1 MSGASV
7 REALRRAERS
17 GRPGL
22 PLGRFRLS
30 RRPGDLLAV
39 LVDEDGGVVFDPGAR
54 IQGAA
59 PSPDG
64 RLVALEV
71 SDDGTE
77 TGRVLVVDTSSRTST
92 EVEGVAVRHARM
104 AWAGEDLILVDAQG
118 RCLRVRRGEPPRTLL
133 TTAAG
138 ARVVPIGVGGRM
150 VIARTDQVRTRLTGA
165 DGAGLLDLPRVRSI
179 SAAEDTVLAVTSEEL
194 VSLRIPGQGTA
205 RCRLETLPGVPVH
218 AQAVPGGGLVHLV
231 GDGHSLVVRLTADA
245 GVLAPAQ
252 TVAISREHDVR
263 TVSGLSWAPGG
274 AWVRIES
281 PAGAPKVMPL
291 EEATGSTSEGPR
303 SRLITVTPRSRLIT
317 VTAED
322 GAEIELIMT
331 GDPGGATLLEVY
343 GGFGIVDLPA
353 FEPSVA
359 AWCELGG
366 LHVTARLRGG
376 GGAGTSWHTSGQ
388 GAGKARTV
396 ADAVI
401 VAREL
406 VRLGLTRPERL
417 VLAGASLGGLV
428 AVSAAL
434 AEPGLAAGVAC
445 TAAPLDPH
453 NISEHPSARHWAEEF
468 GDPSDPAVQAAMDDY
483 SPFERARRFPGGRWP
498 RFLLTTFAEDSRV
511 SAAPTDR
518 LAEVLTARGAQ
529 VDRVHRPRMGH
540 GGNHLDAV
548 HDFAAAVLDFALDA
562 AHDSAH
568 ESTGV

>member
-1 MSGASV
+1 M
-7 REALRRAERS
+7 RDALRRAERS

-30 RRPGDLLAV
+30 RRSGDLLAV
-39 LVDEDGGVVFDPGAR
+39 LVDEDGGLVLDPGVR
-54 IQGAA
+54 IQGFA

-64 RLVALEV
+64 HLVALEV
-71 SDDGTE
+71 SDDGSE
-77 TGRVLVVDTSSRTST
+77 NGRVVVVDTSSRTST
-92 EVEGVAVRHARM
+92 ELPDVGVRHARM
-104 AWAGEDLILVDAQG
+104 AWAGEDVFFVDTLG
-118 RCLRVRRGEPPRTLL
+118 RCLRVRRGGPPRTLF

-138 ARVVPIGVGGRM
+138 ERATPIGVGGTM
-150 VIARTDQVRTRLTGA
+150 VVARTDEVRTRLVGI
-165 DGAGLLDLPRVRSI
+165 DGSEILELPRVRSV
-179 SAAEDTVLAVTSEEL
+179 SAAADTLLAVTGDEL
-194 VSLRIPGQGTA
+194 VSLRMPGPAPA

-218 AQAVPGGGLVHLV
+218 AQAVPGGCLVHLV
-231 GDGHSLVVRLTADA
+231 RDGHSVVVRLAADA
-245 GVLAPAQ
+245 GVLAPTQ
-252 TVAISREHDVR
+252 TIAVSEEQDVR
-263 TVSGLSWAPGG
+263 TVSGLSWAQDR

-281 PAGAPKVMPL
+281 PAEAPRVIAL
-291 EEATGSTSEGPR
+291 EDAARSTSEGPR
-303 SRLITVTPRSRLIT
+303 SRLTTVC
-317 VTAED
+317 AED
-322 GAEIELIMT
+322 VAEIELILT
-331 GDPGGATLLEVY
+331 GDPGGPTLLEVY

-376 GGAGTSWHTSGQ
+376 GGAGTPWHTSGQ

-396 ADAVI
+396 ADAVT

-434 AEPGLAAGVAC
+434 AEPGLVAGVAC

-453 NISEHPSARHWAEEF
+453 RIGEHPGARHWAEEF
-468 GDPSDPAVQAAMDDY
+468 GDPSDPAVRAAMDDY
-483 SPFERARRFPGGRWP
+483 SPFERASRFPGARWP

-511 SAAPTDR
+511 AAAPSDR
-518 LAEVLTARGAQ
+518 LAEALTARG
-529 VDRVHRPRMGH
+529 VEVVRSHRPRMGH

-548 HDFAAAVLDFALDA
+548 HDFAASVLDFALD
-562 AHDSAH
+562 SARV
-568 ESTGV
+568 STGV

>member
-1 MSGASV
+1 M
-7 REALRRAERS
+7 RDALRRAERS

-22 PLGRFRLS
+22 PLCRFRQS

-39 LVDEDGGVVFDPGAR
+39 LVDEDGGVVFDPGVR
-54 IQGAA
+54 IQGFA

-64 RLVALEV
+64 CLVAVEV
-71 SDDGTE
+71 SDDGSE
-77 TGRVLVVDTSSRTST
+77 NGRVVVVDTATRAST
-92 EVEGVAVRHARM
+92 ELEGVTVRHARM
-104 AWAGEDLILVDAQG
+104 AWAGEDLFLVDAHG
-118 RCLRVRRGEPPRTLL
+118 RCLQVRRGEPPQTLF
-133 TTAAG
+133 TAAAG
-138 ARVVPIGVGGRM
+138 ERTAPIGVGGT
-150 VIARTDQVRTRLTGA
+150 VVVARTDEVRTRLVGI
-165 DGAGLLDLPRVRSI
+165 DGSEILELPRFRSV
-179 SAAEDTVLAVTSEEL
+179 SAAADTLLAVTGDEL
-194 VSLRIPGQGTA
+194 VSLRVPGTAPA
-205 RCRLETLPGVPVH
+205 RCRLETLSGVPVH
-218 AQAVPGGGLVHLV
+218 AQAVPGGCLVHLV
-231 GDGHSLVVRLTADA
+231 RDGHSVVVRLAADA
-245 GVLAPAQ
+245 GVLAPTQ
-252 TVAISREHDVR
+252 TVVISEQQDVR
-263 TVSGLSWAPGG
+263 TVSGLSWAQDR

-281 PAGAPKVMPL
+281 PAEAPKVIPL
-291 EEATGSTSEGPR
+291 EEAAGSTSEGPR
-303 SRLITVTPRSRLIT
+303 SRFIT

-322 GAEIELIMT
+322 GAEIELILT
-331 GDPGGATLLEVY
+331 GDLGGPTLLEVY

-376 GGAGTSWHTSGQ
+376 GGAGTPWHTAGQ
-388 GAGKARTV
+388 GAGKTRTV

-428 AVSAAL
+428 AISAAL
-434 AEPGLAAGVAC
+434 AEPGLVAGVAC

-453 NISEHPSARHWAEEF
+453 RISEHPSARHWAEEF
-468 GDPSDPAVQAAMDDY
+468 GDPNDPAVRAAMDDY

-511 SAAPTDR
+511 AAAPTDR
-518 LAEVLTARGAQ
+518 LAEALTARGAE
-529 VDRVHRPRMGH
+529 VVRSHRPRMGH

-548 HDFAAAVLDFALDA
+548 HDFAASVLGFAL
-562 AHDSAH
+562 DSAH